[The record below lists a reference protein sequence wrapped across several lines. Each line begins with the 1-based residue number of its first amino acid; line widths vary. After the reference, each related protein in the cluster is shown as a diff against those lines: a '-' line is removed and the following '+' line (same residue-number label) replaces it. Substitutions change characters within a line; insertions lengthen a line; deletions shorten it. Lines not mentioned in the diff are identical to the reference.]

1 MTAVDAP
8 GAPDAPDDLEPDAG
22 GQLPTPPPIGPVD
35 PTTATLLD
43 EPGSLAAFAA
53 FRHNRIVRVAVRWV
67 VLVGATIAIFCA
79 FLLAKGAQPDEV
91 LRSMWETSLGSP
103 DSVGETFI
111 RATPILLAAL
121 AAAVPARGGL
131 FNLGGE
137 GQLLLGAVGAF
148 VAANALDGGASSAV
162 TLVCMAIGGAVFGA
176 AWAAIPAVLK
186 VYTRTNEAISS
197 LLLNYIAG
205 IIITWLCFERWKD
218 PISLGQAYS
227 RELTGGERFPIIWGN
242 RVHLGIFVGMIAGL
256 VLWVILRW
264 STWGFKLKVLGGN
277 PSAARRAGLAV
288 SGLSIAA
295 MMVGGAMAGLGGMVE
310 VAGTEGRLRPE
321 LLAGYGFIGFL
332 ASWLARHDPLRI
344 IGAAVLLGAIA
355 VGGSGL
361 KITAGLSGG
370 AVNILMA
377 LVLFAV
383 LGWGR
388 TSESEGS

>member
-8 GAPDAPDDLEPDAG
+8 DELEP
-22 GQLPTPPPIGPVD
+22 TPAEPATTGSHGTPLPVD
-35 PTTATLLD
+35 PGDPTGAT
-43 EPGSLAAFAA
+43 EPGTPTGLAALAK
-53 FRHNRIVRVAVRWV
+53 NRIVRTTVRWV
-67 VLVGATIAIFCA
+67 VLVAATLGIFCA
-79 FLLAKGAQPDEV
+79 FLLAKGAQPGEV
-91 LRSMWETSLGSP
+91 LRSMWETSLGSS

-111 RATPILLAAL
+111 RATPLLLAAL
-121 AAAVPARGGL
+121 AAAVPARAGL
-131 FNLGGE
+131 FNLGAE

-148 VAANALDGGASSAV
+148 VAANALDGAAGTVV
-162 TLVCMAIGGAVFGA
+162 TLVCMGIGGAIFGA

-186 VYTRTNEAISS
+186 VVTRTNEAISS

-205 IIITWLCFERWKD
+205 IVITWLCFERWKD
-218 PISLGQAYS
+218 PTSLGQAYS
-227 RELTGGERFPIIWGN
+227 RELEGPERFPIIWGN
-242 RVHLGIFVGMIAGL
+242 RVHVGIFVGLVAAL
-256 VLWVILRW
+256 VLWAVLRW

-288 SGLSIAA
+288 GGLSIAA
-295 MMVGGAMAGLGGMVE
+295 MTVGGAMAGLGGMVE

-332 ASWLARHDPLRI
+332 ATWLARHDPLRI

-388 TSESEGS
+388 TSEVEGS